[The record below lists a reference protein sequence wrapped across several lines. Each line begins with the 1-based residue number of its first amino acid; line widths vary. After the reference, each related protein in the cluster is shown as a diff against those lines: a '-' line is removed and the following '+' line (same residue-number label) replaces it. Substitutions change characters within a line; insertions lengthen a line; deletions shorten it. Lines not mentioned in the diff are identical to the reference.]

1 MLKFYQGSPCQCL
14 LLIHRTYHLCLGV
27 IFGVLEVVDA
37 AGQKYQETDIAQ
49 DVITP
54 IIDELRI
61 SL

>member
-27 IFGVLEVVDA
+27 IFGISEVVDA
-37 AGQKYQETDIAQ
+37 AGQKYQKTDIAQ
-49 DVITP
+49 DVIAP
-54 IIDELRI
+54 IVDESRI

>member
-14 LLIHRTYHLCLGV
+14 LLIHRTYRLCLDV
-27 IFGVLEVVDA
+27 IFGISEVVDA

-49 DVITP
+49 DAIAP
-54 IIDELRI
+54 IIDESRI